1 MMTSSK
7 ANSDT
12 AMQYLKTLV
21 VVSLVFFSSTS
32 CKMQSAKEL
41 QVEAENMN
49 LSQYQIESDGKRSY
63 IKLTNSKGIAQIS
76 FSFPSGNYDI
86 DICYQSESVGQNTYT
101 LYIANNQIVSWLG
114 KDRDDEWHLLSEQKW
129 HVPRNIEINK
139 GDEIRIEALSE
150 NGSFVIFDY
159 IKFTAAAPFSS
170 PQPSIANRP
179 INKPIPVDTAKSQE
193 DLITIYPDEYHKA
206 IKNPLKGFRPSAPDH
221 EYGTLIKHYFKWSEL
236 ENLASD
242 DVNKIRQVC
251 NTRWRDIE
259 TKNIK
264 IIPRVYLAWPG
275 RNNIRP
281 ADMTS
286 RDFTSNEFK
295 QRVIALIKKLGQA
308 WDNDSRV
315 AYIEMGLIGEWGE
328 MEFPDT
334 TDEIKEAIAAQFN
347 ASFKNKLVLIRWPK
361 TYNDHIYNFG
371 YYWDSFAHQDQ
382 EYCGF
387 HINNTAPKWK
397 TAVIGGEVAYN
408 WGNVQIQPGQSPEI
422 SLRNPVHRDYIIDRI
437 RKLHANH
444 LGWISNYDHSDQS
457 VRAGAEI
464 MQKALGYRFVIAEV
478 SYPGKIDTDTD
489 LTVSFKIK
497 NTGSSPFYYD
507 WPVEVSLHDPNTRQA
522 VWKKQYT
529 DVDIRNWMPGDQW
542 NDSTNTYAIP
552 ADNYTI
558 SQTFVTPEIPT
569 GEYILA
575 LSILDPAGNH
585 PCVRFAIK
593 NYYNGGRHPIGK
605 VGIGQTIN
613 SFAISEFDDIQSD
626 SSLFYDSGEL
636 FLEVE

>member
-1 MMTSSK
+1 MTVNMLLQK
-7 ANSDT
+7 ET
-12 AMQYLKTLV
+12 IIQYFKILV
-21 VVSLVFFSSTS
+21 AVLIVIFSFTS
-32 CKMQSAKEL
+32 CRTQSPNNL
-41 QVEAENMN
+41 LVEAENMN
-49 LSQYQIESDGKRSY
+49 LTRYQIDSSVTHTY
-63 IKLTNSKGIAQIS
+63 IKLTDSKGSAHIS
-76 FSFPSGNYDI
+76 FSLPSGNYDI
-86 DICYQSESVGQNTYT
+86 DISYLSESVGQNTYT
-101 LYIANNQIVSWLG
+101 MYIANNQIVSWLG
-114 KDRDDEWHLLSEQKW
+114 KDRDDQWHLLSEQKW
-129 HVPRNIEINK
+129 HVPRNIEINN
-139 GDEIRIEALSE
+139 GDEIRIEALAE

-159 IKFTAAAPFSS
+159 IKFTASTGFSS
-170 PQPSIANRP
+170 PQPSSINRLNNSQTP
-179 INKPIPVDTAKSQE
+179 ERLVKSQE

-221 EYGTLIKHYFKWSEL
+221 EYGTLIKHYFKWNEL

-259 TKNIK
+259 NKNIK

-315 AYIEMGLIGEWGE
+315 AYIEMGLIGDWGE

-422 SLRNPVHRDYIIDRI
+422 SLTNPVHRDYIIDRI

-444 LGWISNYDHSDQS
+444 LGWISNYDQSDQN
-457 VRAGAEI
+457 VKAGAEI
-464 MQKALGYRFVIAEV
+464 MQKALGYRFVISEV
-478 SYPGKIDTDTD
+478 SYPGRIDADSNFMI
-489 LTVSFKIK
+489 SFKLK
-497 NTGSSPFYYD
+497 NTGSSPFYYN
-507 WPVEVSLHDPNTRQA
+507 WPVELSLLDPNTKQA
-522 VWKKQYT
+522 VWKKQCT

-542 NDSTNTYAIP
+542 IDSTNTYAIP
-552 ADNYTI
+552 AENYTL
-558 SQTFVTPEIPT
+558 SQTLLLSDIPP

-575 LSILDPAGNH
+575 LGILDPAGNH

-613 SFAISEFDDIQSD
+613 SFAISEFDDLQSD

-636 FLEVE
+636 F